1 LTPPGNARER
11 LDHYLVR
18 LGWARS
24 RRAAREMLAGGMV
37 RVNGRVLHKGET
49 VGGDDAVEIAQGAA
63 LPALAPD
70 PQVKIEV
77 LFRDSSMLVVD
88 KSAPMACHPL
98 RPGEL
103 GTLMNGV
110 AAAFPDSVAAGDNP
124 REGGLVHRLDN
135 GTSGALIVALEAGA
149 FKALR
154 EAIRAGRI
162 RREYQA
168 LVAGN
173 LKESLQLDKWLRHDP
188 RNPRRMTV
196 AAPGAAG
203 ARPAATAVEPMR
215 RFGNYTLV
223 AVRPRTGMRHQIRVH
238 LADAGYP
245 IAGDALYGGPPL
257 AALAEGRFW
266 LHLAEVEFR
275 SPASGPVRARSPLPR
290 DLEKALK
297 EAAVA
302 PGTGPG
308 LTYRRKP
315 GDARTASRR

>member
-1 LTPPGNARER
+1 MPGDARER

-24 RRAAREMLAGGMV
+24 RRAAREMLAGGLV
-37 RVNGRVLHKGET
+37 RVNGRVLRKGET
-49 VGGDDAVEIAQGAA
+49 VGGGDAVEIAETSS

-70 PQVKIEV
+70 PEVKIEV
-77 LFRDSSMLVVD
+77 LFRDASVLVVD
-88 KSAPMACHPL
+88 KPAPIACHPL

-110 AAAFPDSVAAGDNP
+110 AAAFPQSIVAGDNP

-135 GTSGALIVALEAGA
+135 GTSGALLVALQPPA
-149 FKALR
+149 FTALR

-162 RREYQA
+162 RRDYQA

-173 LKESLQLDKWLRHDP
+173 LKESLQLEKPLAHDP
-188 RNPRRMTV
+188 RNPRRMIAV
-196 AAPGAAG
+196 VSNEAG
-203 ARPAATAVEPMR
+203 ARPAATVVEPIR
-215 RFGNYTLV
+215 RFGNFTLV

-257 AALAEGRFW
+257 DALAEGRFW
-266 LHLAEVEFR
+266 LHLAEIEFR
-275 SPASGPVRARSPLPR
+275 SPVSGPVRVRSPLAR
-290 DLEKALK
+290 ELEAALK
-297 EAAVA
+297 EA
-302 PGTGPG
+302 
-308 LTYRRKP
+308 
-315 GDARTASRR
+315 SRRG